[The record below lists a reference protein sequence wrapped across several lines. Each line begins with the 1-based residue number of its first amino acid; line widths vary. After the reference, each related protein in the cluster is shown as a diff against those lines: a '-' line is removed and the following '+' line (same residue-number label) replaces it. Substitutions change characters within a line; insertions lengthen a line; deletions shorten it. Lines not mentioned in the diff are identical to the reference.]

1 MNAEEKIEFAKK
13 QISLALE
20 ESCRPRRLMNMQ
32 FILINL
38 LLTLEDAKCFGE
50 DSETIGNNMMDF
62 VKNYLDN
69 HKDGP
74 V

>member
-20 ESCRPRRLMNMQ
+20 ESCKPQGLMNMQ

-38 LLTLEDAKCFGE
+38 LLTLEGVKCFGE

-69 HKDGP
+69 HKDGA

>member
-20 ESCRPRRLMNMQ
+20 ESCRPQGLMNMQ

-38 LLTLEDAKCFGE
+38 LLTLEGVKCFGD

-69 HKDGP
+69 HKDGA

>member
-1 MNAEEKIEFAKK
+1 
-13 QISLALE
+13 
-20 ESCRPRRLMNMQ
+20 MNMQ

-38 LLTLEDAKCFGE
+38 LLTLEGVKCFGD

-69 HKDGP
+69 HKDRP

>member
-20 ESCRPRRLMNMQ
+20 ESCKPQGLMNMQ

-38 LLTLEDAKCFGE
+38 LLTLEGVKCFGE
-50 DSETIGNNMMDF
+50 DSETIGHNMMDF
-62 VKNYLDN
+62 VKNY
-69 HKDGP
+69 
-74 V
+74 

>member
-1 MNAEEKIEFAKK
+1 MNI
-13 QISLALE
+13 
-20 ESCRPRRLMNMQ
+20 Q

-50 DSETIGNNMMDF
+50 DSETISNNMMDF

-69 HKDGP
+69 HKDEP
-74 V
+74 A

>member
-20 ESCRPRRLMNMQ
+20 ESWRPRRLMNMQ

-38 LLTLEDAKCFGE
+38 LLTLEGVKCFGE

-69 HKDGP
+69 HKDRP